1 LGYLKK
7 GWTDGEIGRAWI
19 EDFDKKTSAKARGRK
34 RVLLVDG
41 HNSHYTYEFLE
52 YARTHNIHVLC
63 YPSHTTH
70 IYQGLDVVI
79 FSVLK
84 KCWTEE

>member
-1 LGYLKK
+1 LKK
-7 GWTDGEIGRAWI
+7 GWTDGEISCAWI
-19 EDFDKKTSAKARGRK
+19 EDFDKKTFAKARGQK
-34 RVLLVDG
+34 HVMLIDG
-41 HNSHYTYEFLE
+41 HNSHYTYEFLK
-52 YARTHNIHVLC
+52 YACMHNIHVLC

-70 IYQGLDVVI
+70 IYQGLDIVI